1 MTDIDPVIA
10 ATLDDHLG
18 VVRKLRAESMPLI
31 ADMATRLEAVLRKG
45 GKICFFGNG
54 GSAADSQHLAT
65 EFVVRFTRQRA
76 ALASISFTTDTSSLT
91 ACANDFGFEQVFA
104 RQVEGLCSERDAV
117 IGISTSGTSA
127 NVVRGLEAAKKIGA
141 LTIAFTAADAAA
153 CGEVA
158 DLTFCAPSSVTA
170 RAQECH
176 LLVGHILCDLVE
188 AAFADA

>member
-1 MTDIDPVIA
+1 LKPSEPVIS
-10 ATLDDHLG
+10 ATLDDHLE
-18 VVRKLRAESMPLI
+18 VVSKLRAEAMPLI
-31 ADMATRLEAVLRKG
+31 ADMAAKLEEVLRNG

-76 ALASISFTTDTSSLT
+76 ALASIAFTTDTSSLT
-91 ACANDFGFEQVFA
+91 AAGNDFGFESVFA

-117 IGISTSGTSA
+117 IGISTSGTSP
-127 NVVRGLEAAKKIGA
+127 NVVAGLDAAKKIGA
-141 LTIAFTAADAAA
+141 LTIAFTAAEGAD
-153 CGEVA
+153 CGEIA
-158 DLTFCAPSSVTA
+158 DLTFCAPSQVTA

>member
-1 MTDIDPVIA
+1 METPDPVIA
-10 ATLDDHLG
+10 ATLDAHLD
-18 VVRKLRAESMPLI
+18 VVAKLRAESLPLI
-31 ADMATRLEAVLRKG
+31 ADMAARLESVLRNG

-65 EFVVRFTRQRA
+65 EFVVRFTRQRR
-76 ALASISFTTDTSSLT
+76 ALASIAFTTDTSLMT
-91 ACANDFGFEQVFA
+91 AAGNDFGFQSIFA

-141 LTIAFTAADAAA
+141 LTIAFTAADGAD
-153 CGEVA
+153 CGASA
-158 DLTFCAPSSVTA
+158 DLTFCAPSTVTA

-188 AAFADA
+188 AAFAGE

>member
-1 MTDIDPVIA
+1 MPDIDPVIA
-10 ATLDDHLG
+10 ATLDDHLD
-18 VVRKLRAESMPLI
+18 VVAKLRAESMPLI
-31 ADMATRLEAVLRKG
+31 ADMAARLEAALRNG

-141 LTIAFTAADAAA
+141 LTIAFTAADGAE
-153 CGEVA
+153 CGKVA
-158 DLTFCAPSSVTA
+158 DLTFCAPSRVTA